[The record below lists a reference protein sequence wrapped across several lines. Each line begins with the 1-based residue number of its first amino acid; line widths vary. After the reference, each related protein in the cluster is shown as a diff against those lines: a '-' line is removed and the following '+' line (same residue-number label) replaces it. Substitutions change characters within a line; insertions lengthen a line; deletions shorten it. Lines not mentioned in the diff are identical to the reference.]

1 MLCHLSLRRSTISSA
16 RRKSSAS
23 IHGQSLTKTGRPY
36 LCPSTDSLP
45 KVCRSNP
52 RFLLSGH
59 LFFDPNW
66 DRTDW
71 RSSFIR
77 SFVRF
82 GPCAR
87 RIEVCL
93 SIRKTITYRLFT
105 KLFRAKANGWGVEIL
120 SDQLVIRGYS
130 SHGAW
135 APGPLLVQAAPSSNQ
150 STPLPPSI
158 QRELEAIVRF
168 L

>member
-1 MLCHLSLRRSTISSA
+1 MLCHLSLQRSTISSA

-23 IHGQSLTKTGRPY
+23 IHGQSLTKTGRPF
-36 LCPSTDSLP
+36 LCQSTDSLP

-82 GPCAR
+82 GSCAG

-93 SIRKTITYRLFT
+93 SNSENDHVLVIHQTVQSESKRVGCRNTLRSTCDPRLFQPRSMGSWT
-105 KLFRAKANGWGVEIL
+105 A
-120 SDQLVIRGYS
+120 SCTS
-130 SHGAW
+130 S
-135 APGPLLVQAAPSSNQ
+135 PV
-150 STPLPPSI
+150 
-158 QRELEAIVRF
+158 
-168 L
+168 